1 VPPHSH
7 DHETGSSSVAHVAPP
22 SIDHALAAILQSLT
36 QQQAHMA
43 VEQAHQAAEQ
53 ARQSAIQ
60 QQLSEWMLLVFQII
74 QDRQDTLQ

>member
-1 VPPHSH
+1 
-7 DHETGSSSVAHVAPP
+7 
-22 SIDHALAAILQSLT
+22 
-36 QQQAHMA
+36 MA